1 MILNNFIQIKKNIT
15 NSKCFFNIHNDLT
28 IEMNYRLLN
37 FYIATI
43 THYLKDEIVI
53 IQKHYIINTIYLQNI
68 SYSVYSINY
77 IFKFNKLI
85 DIQIIYNLYNLN
97 CILELDI
104 FCNVISIYKSN
115 IYDRYFLNTR
125 FVEDLLIDI
134 FINFINTS
142 DSFNIKPT
150 NTLSLINFSNI
161 KKKLLIS
168 DTNINYYFNKQLTN
182 KNMIMYNTLKLVNNV
197 FNVDNDTLSLIT
209 ILPYNYIYISKDN
222 IVLENPYFDKSI
234 ISDTN
239 TINTIISK
247 IKLNNI
253 VSIEKD
259 FNNIIKIT
267 FSNYQ
272 CYFDPIMLPVLLA
285 LSDFKNTSLFGNSI

>member
-161 KKKLLIS
+161 KKKLL
-168 DTNINYYFNKQLTN
+168 
-182 KNMIMYNTLKLVNNV
+182 
-197 FNVDNDTLSLIT
+197 
-209 ILPYNYIYISKDN
+209 
-222 IVLENPYFDKSI
+222 
-234 ISDTN
+234 
-239 TINTIISK
+239 
-247 IKLNNI
+247 
-253 VSIEKD
+253 
-259 FNNIIKIT
+259 
-267 FSNYQ
+267 
-272 CYFDPIMLPVLLA
+272 
-285 LSDFKNTSLFGNSI
+285 